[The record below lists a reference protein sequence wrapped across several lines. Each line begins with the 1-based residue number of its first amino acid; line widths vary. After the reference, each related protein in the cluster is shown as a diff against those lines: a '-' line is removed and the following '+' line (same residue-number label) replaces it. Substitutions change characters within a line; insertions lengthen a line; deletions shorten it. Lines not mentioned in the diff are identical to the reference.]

1 MEGGEGYARG
11 IEGKRGQAVPEL
23 ERGSGE
29 EQSLGQE
36 LSRLKVL
43 KGQVSCQFGNKAVS
57 MQSTPRDFF
66 IWRHLIE

>member
-1 MEGGEGYARG
+1 MEGGKGYARG
-11 IEGKRGQAVPEL
+11 IEGKRGQAVPDL

-43 KGQVSCQFGNKAVS
+43 KG
-57 MQSTPRDFF
+57 
-66 IWRHLIE
+66 